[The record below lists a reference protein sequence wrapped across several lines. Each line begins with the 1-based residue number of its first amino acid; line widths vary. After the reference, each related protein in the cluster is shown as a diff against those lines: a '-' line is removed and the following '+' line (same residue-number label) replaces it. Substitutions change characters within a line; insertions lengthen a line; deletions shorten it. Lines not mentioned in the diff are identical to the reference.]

1 MSTIV
6 SIHSFRGGT
15 CKSNLTANLA
25 SSLVQQGKRVAMVD
39 TDIQSPGIHV
49 LFGLDQ
55 QTMGRTL
62 NDYLYGR
69 CSIEQVAHDVTGILN
84 QQTAGIG
91 ALYLLPSSI
100 NARDIA
106 KVLREGYEVNL
117 LQDGLYEL
125 SEALKLDYLLI
136 DTHPGLNEE
145 TLLSIGLSDVL
156 VVLLRPDQQDF
167 QGTAVTLEV
176 ARKLGVRHLLLVINK
191 VLSSLDAESLRQQV
205 QKTYNA
211 TVASVLPLSEEMVRM
226 GSDGLFTQVHPD
238 HLYSK
243 GVWDVA
249 DRLLHLN
256 EDGDAGEKPG
266 VKK

>member
-15 CKSNLTANLA
+15 GKSNLTANLA
-25 SSLVQQGKRVAMVD
+25 SLLVQQGKRVAMID

-55 QTMGRTL
+55 QTMGHTL
-62 NDYLYGR
+62 NDYLYGA
-69 CSIEQVAHDVTGILN
+69 CSIEQVAHNVTSILS
-84 QQTAGIG
+84 QPSQARGT
-91 ALYLLPSSI
+91 LYLLPSSI

-106 KVLREGYEVNL
+106 RVLREGYEVTL

-125 SEALKLDYLLI
+125 SKALTLDYLLI

-156 VVLLRPDQQDF
+156 VVLLRPDKQDF

-176 ARKLGVRHLLLVINK
+176 ARKLGVPQLLLVINK
-191 VLSSLDAESLRQQV
+191 VLSSPHEESLKQHIQR
-205 QKTYNA
+205 TYNA
-211 TVASVLPLSEEMVRM
+211 PVASVLPLSEDMVRM
-226 GSDGLFTQVHPD
+226 GSDGLFSQKNPAHP
-238 HLYSK
+238 YSR
-243 GVWDVA
+243 GVREVA
-249 DRLLHLN
+249 ERLLHP
-256 EDGDAGEKPG
+256 EGTDGGKKPG
-266 VKK
+266 

>member
-1 MSTIV
+1 
-6 SIHSFRGGT
+6 
-15 CKSNLTANLA
+15 
-25 SSLVQQGKRVAMVD
+25 
-39 TDIQSPGIHV
+39 
-49 LFGLDQ
+49 
-55 QTMGRTL
+55 
-62 NDYLYGR
+62 
-69 CSIEQVAHDVTGILN
+69 
-84 QQTAGIG
+84 
-91 ALYLLPSSI
+91 
-100 NARDIA
+100 
-106 KVLREGYEVNL
+106 LREGYEVNL

-176 ARKLGVRHLLLVINK
+176 ARKLGVRYLLLVINK